1 LAYEVRNPGE
11 RSYAVALVA
20 ENAFGIGRSCVGII
34 LERAIQVHGSKAN
47 LAQLVGRGTSADK
60 TYKDWASQCQFLIV
74 EEAKD
79 VSWEDFY

>member
-1 LAYEVRNPGE
+1 MRNPGE

-34 LERAIQVHGSKAN
+34 LDPAIQVHGSKADF
-47 LAQLVGRGTSADK
+47 AQLFGRGALADK
-60 TYKDWASQCQFLIV
+60 TYNDWVSQCQFLIV
-74 EEAKD
+74 KEAKD

>member
-1 LAYEVRNPGE
+1 MRNLGE

-20 ENAFGIGRSCVGII
+20 ENAFGIGRGWVGNI
-34 LERAIQVHGSKAN
+34 LERAMQGHVSKAN
-47 LAQLVGRGTSADK
+47 LAQLVGRGTTTYK
-60 TYKDWASQCQFLIV
+60 TYNDWASQCQFLIV